1 MKVLC
6 KSMLTMIL
14 CILLI
19 KKLQTSEEKNDEV
32 KETDVERY
40 VFYS

>member
-1 MKVLC
+1 
-6 KSMLTMIL
+6 MLTMHD

-19 KKLQTSEEKNDEV
+19 MKLQKSEEKNDEV